1 MREHF
6 CLLLVLLARSETK
19 FNVMRRKT
27 QNNISSYLIPSSRTD
42 GDGIRLN
49 AMSTDNKVKNRRR
62 SLFKTVYLAVF
73 SPSR

>member
-1 MREHF
+1 
-6 CLLLVLLARSETK
+6 
-19 FNVMRRKT
+19 MRRKT